1 MNLIGALLL
10 FVGLS
15 LSSLYLFPSGGPQ
28 LADFVL
34 IGFAGVMLLM
44 SLGDKHLK
52 VSPFAM
58 CWGLMV
64 LWVVMVCLSWTLVME
79 TTEFFRPAQFFLF
92 NFLIGMGLLRFLSV
106 YGERA
111 IGLIRNSISIAL
123 VIAGG
128 HVLVQLALGINR
140 TTGSFNNPNQ
150 LAYFSLCGVV
160 VLLMLDDF
168 HPKMRPLALA
178 GLASGVLGILSAS
191 SLAAMGGG
199 AMVGIGWAIANA
211 KQVKYFARLLLLV
224 PLLLGGVV
232 LANISTEGQVLR
244 NLEARMDR
252 APSKIDSVYEERKF
266 DRLTNFPAYA
276 ILGAGEAERQRFA
289 PYDGA
294 EIHSSFINMLFAYGL
309 PGLVLFL
316 SIIATVL
323 RRAPLYIW
331 AGVAGPLIYSTT
343 HNGLRATLFWVL
355 LVICWHLY
363 REGSIAASRQNLVFD
378 RPLQ

>member
-15 LSSLYLFPSGGPQ
+15 LSSLYLFPSGEPQ
-28 LADFVL
+28 LTDFVL

-79 TTEFFRPAQFFLF
+79 TTEFLRPALFFLF

-111 IGLIRNSISIAL
+111 IGLIRNSVSIAL
-123 VIAGG
+123 LIAGG
-128 HVLVQLALGINR
+128 HVLVQLALGISR

-199 AMVGIGWAIANA
+199 AMVGGGWAIANA
-211 KQVKYFARLLLLV
+211 RQVKYFARLLLLV
-224 PLLLGGVV
+224 PLLLGGVL

-266 DRLTNFPAYA
+266 DRLVNFPAYA

-289 PYDGA
+289 PYDGT
-294 EIHSSFINMLFAYGL
+294 EIHSSFVNMLFAYGL

-343 HNGLRATLFWVL
+343 HNGLRTTLFWVL

-363 REGSIAASRQNLVFD
+363 REGSIAVSRQNLVFD
-378 RPLQ
+378 PPIK